1 MLKTVT
7 QRPLWLAPSAS
18 SLFFF
23 CTFICCSCGIKLN
36 YVWWWRRHHCS
47 PRLTSSIREQQVTQ
61 ITAPPP
67 THTLSFICVCV
78 SPDYVAT
85 AVTSRCLQD
94 NKQLF
99 PKHIWLQTNDQPE
112 NASSDPPPL
121 PSPPSLFL
129 NVFTSCQWAHRA
141 PRVFTRMLSI
151 GRGETSLAARQ
162 AAWDMLHPTLSS
174 ANPTSS
180 PHHTHMHTHTHAR
193 EGPLAPFAMH
203 PGRASSAL

>member
-1 MLKTVT
+1 MLKTVA

-36 YVWWWRRHHCS
+36 DVWWWRRHHCS

-61 ITAPPP
+61 ITAPP

-78 SPDYVAT
+78 WVLTMWP
-85 AVTSRCLQD
+85 LQSHLAACEITNNSFLNIFD
-94 NKQLF
+94 
-99 PKHIWLQTNDQPE
+99 LQTNDQPE

-180 PHHTHMHTHTHAR
+180 PHHTHMHTHTHTR